1 MFAVIYIPDFALQA
15 ILRLEPELHRQPIA
29 LIDEELPKPVV
40 WQLTE
45 AARLAG
51 VVEGLTST
59 QALARCKK
67 IRIKPRSRAQEN
79 VATETLL
86 QCAALFAPTVESTGP
101 GICTLDLSRLPASG
115 NAVWG
120 QKIID
125 LLGSLELRAHVGVAP
140 TPLLALHAARRG
152 NPFLAVQDATAFV
165 NDLKVEDLDPSPEA
179 LSVLRKWGIARVGD
193 LLRLGK
199 NELADRLGPE
209 ALELFSRAAAS
220 EIRPLQPVR
229 PAETFVESIDF
240 EQEIESLEPLIF
252 VLNRFL
258 DQLSRR
264 LEWVGLVAQELQL
277 TLRLA
282 SGKSYEHSFR
292 VPAPTREKETLFR
305 ILHTHLESLKTDA
318 AIIGLTLLA
327 RPSFQ
332 EQHQFGLFEASLR
345 DPNRFYE
352 TIARLTSLL
361 GSGHVGTPVPL
372 PTHRPDAFELR
383 RVEVQNTSLDLDS
396 EQPPL
401 KGLPLRRFRP
411 PLPATVECEDHR
423 PVALRAGSLSGRVK
437 KASGPWRISGDW
449 WDTQRWGQDEWE
461 IQLQNG
467 ALYRLAEREGKWFIE
482 GVFN

>member
-1 MFAVIYIPDFALQA
+1 MFAVIYLPSFALQA
-15 ILRLEPELHRQPIA
+15 ALRLEPALHRQPIA
-29 LIDEELPKPVV
+29 LIDEALPKPVV
-40 WQLTE
+40 GQLTE
-45 AARLAG
+45 SARLAG

-59 QALARCKK
+59 QALARCKN
-67 IRIKPRSRAQEN
+67 IRIKSRSRTQEN

-86 QCAALFAPTVESTGP
+86 QCAILFAPTVESTGP
-101 GICTLDLSRLPASG
+101 GVCTLDLSRLPAAG

-125 LLGSLELRAHVGVAP
+125 LLGTLELRAQIGVAP

-152 NPFLAVQDATAFV
+152 NPFLEVHDAPAFV
-165 NDLKVEDLDPSPEA
+165 NELKVEELDPSPEA
-179 LSVLRKWGIARVGD
+179 LSILQKWGIARVGD

-209 ALELFSRAAAS
+209 ALELFSRATAS

-229 PAETFVESIDF
+229 PAETFEESIDF

-258 DQLSRR
+258 EQLSRR
-264 LEWVGLVAQELQL
+264 LELVGLVAQDLQL

-282 SGKSYEHSFR
+282 SGKNYERDFR

-318 AIIGLTLLA
+318 AIIGLSLLA
-327 RPSFQ
+327 QPSFQ

-352 TIARLTSLL
+352 TIARLNALL
-361 GSGHVGTPVPL
+361 GSGRVGTPAPL
-372 PTHRPDAFELR
+372 STHRPDAFELR

-396 EQPPL
+396 EPPASR
-401 KGLPLRRFRP
+401 GLPLRRFRP
-411 PLPATVECEDHR
+411 PLPATVECRDQR
-423 PVALRAGSLSGRVK
+423 PVALRAGTLSGHVK

-449 WDTQRWGQDEWE
+449 WDTQRWSQDEWE
-461 IQLQNG
+461 VQLQNG

-482 GVFN
+482 GVFD